1 MRITFNEKCQGA
13 NTQPNKSD
21 YDIVISNTRV
31 QALINAAVLKSKFL
45 YVPQS
50 TFPRARVPLRFIKFT
65 LLATGQTVYGIE
77 CARVNFVSRTNGF
90 PLFSQIANVRMY
102 VRILRQMEK
111 GLPHIV
117 CQNVLSMSTTEFLSA
132 WLMDFVWN
140 LSLVTRNIFGR
151 RIAEKD
157 SDRYYVVNNGCCNI
171 VCTSASYYV
180 WYFGLPQHS
189 WLPIS
194 E

>member
-13 NTQPNKSD
+13 NTRPNRSD

-31 QALINAAVLKSKFL
+31 VQALINAVVLKSKFL

-50 TFPRARVPLRFIKFT
+50 TLPRARVPLRFIKFT

-102 VRILRQMEK
+102 VRILRQLEK

-117 CQNVLSMSTTEFLSA
+117 RQNVLSMSTTEFLSA
-132 WLMDFVWN
+132 
-140 LSLVTRNIFGR
+140 
-151 RIAEKD
+151 
-157 SDRYYVVNNGCCNI
+157 
-171 VCTSASYYV
+171 
-180 WYFGLPQHS
+180 
-189 WLPIS
+189 
-194 E
+194 